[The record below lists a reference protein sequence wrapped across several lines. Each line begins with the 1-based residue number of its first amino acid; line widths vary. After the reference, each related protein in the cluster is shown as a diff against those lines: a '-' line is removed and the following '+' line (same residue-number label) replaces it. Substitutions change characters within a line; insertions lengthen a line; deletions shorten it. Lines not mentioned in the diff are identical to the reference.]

1 LSICVAF
8 QEQAQ
13 EVVSLWKIVKVTV
26 ADSESMMDFKKV
38 FCSISNIKEV
48 LIENSIMSDVF
59 IARKSIL
66 FD

>member
-1 LSICVAF
+1 MSICVAF

-13 EVVSLWKIVKVTV
+13 EVVSLWKIIKVTV
-26 ADSESMMDFKKV
+26 ADPESMMNLEKIFG
-38 FCSISNIKEV
+38 SISNIKEV